1 MRATPALAG
10 AIVCLWLAACA
21 SGPKARTPEETLR
34 EYAQALREGDA
45 ERAYS
50 LLSAEARRTMPFE
63 SFERMLKENPN
74 DVREVAEA
82 LSRPSDALEVTAVI
96 SSPEG
101 ETLQLVY
108 EDGAW
113 KADVSAVDLYGQST
127 PLSALSAFVRAFEAK
142 RYDVL
147 MRFVPLEKRD
157 GLDEKRL
164 QQAWEGDQKEEMQRL
179 IEGLKSQ
186 LGTAKVEI
194 LGSRATVAYG
204 AGGTVEML
212 LEDGAWKIEDF

>member
-1 MRATPALAG
+1 LSAVLL
-10 AIVCLWLAACA
+10 CACA
-21 SGPKARTPEETLR
+21 SGPKARSPEDTLR
-34 EYAQALREGDA
+34 EYATALREGDA

-50 LLSAEARRTMPFE
+50 LLSEEARRTMPFE
-63 SFERMLKENPN
+63 SFQRMLAENPSE
-74 DVREVAEA
+74 VREVAEA
-82 LSRPSDALEVTAVI
+82 LSRPAEPLQVTAVI

-101 ETLQLVY
+101 ETLHLVY

-113 KADVSAVDLYGQST
+113 KADVSAVDLYSQAT
-127 PLSALSAFVRAFEAK
+127 PLAALSAFVRAFEAK

-147 MRFVPLEKRD
+147 MRFVPLQKRE

-164 QQAWEGDQKEEMQRL
+164 EQAWEGDQKEEMQRL

-204 AGGTVEML
+204 AGGTVQLL
-212 LEDGAWKIEDF
+212 LEDGAWKIEDL